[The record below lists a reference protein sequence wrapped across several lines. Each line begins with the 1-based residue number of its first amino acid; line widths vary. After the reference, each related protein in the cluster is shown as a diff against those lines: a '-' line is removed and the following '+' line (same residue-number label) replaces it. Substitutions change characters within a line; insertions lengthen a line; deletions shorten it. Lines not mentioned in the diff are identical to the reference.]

1 MHQPIAIGTASG
13 TSAGLALAL
22 LREFISSPALESVC
36 PLPPL
41 LPDRESSSSWVHYPS
56 LILGLSIGLL
66 AGPLLDIAW
75 LLRQRWRRFHLGP
88 SCGESRIQAFA
99 QGPCMSAGSDLQIL
113 QIELAEL
120 RNRVA
125 RLELRVQELEGTSA
139 ASVPGTPAASRAAVR
154 SSTPGSSSVTSQ
166 VGAPQEVEQ
175 SWSFREEVSREIGNF
190 IRRALA
196 GDHRGESGRKQDHTG
211 FQTLLDLPR

>member
-1 MHQPIAIGTASG
+1 
-13 TSAGLALAL
+13 
-22 LREFISSPALESVC
+22 
-36 PLPPL
+36 
-41 LPDRESSSSWVHYPS
+41 
-56 LILGLSIGLL
+56 
-66 AGPLLDIAW
+66 
-75 LLRQRWRRFHLGP
+75 
-88 SCGESRIQAFA
+88 
-99 QGPCMSAGSDLQIL
+99 MSAGSDLQIL

-139 ASVPGTPAASRAAVR
+139 ASVPGTPVASRAAVR

-175 SWSFREEVSREIGNF
+175 SWSFRKEVSREIGSF

-196 GDHRGESGRKQDHTG
+196 GDHRGESGRNKI
-211 FQTLLDLPR
+211 TLGSRLYLIFRDKDSVVSLRPVRVETSFKKVREDCFFAGRPAAEAVFVGIPSQREARIVVEVAGGTWPSHETP